1 MRTPQFNRLL
11 VSFALCLLIC
21 VVVQAS
27 TNRAIVVVQPETIAK
42 QDKLTLGDIADIRA
56 PDEDTFFLLRG
67 INLGYSPE
75 VGMVRQISR
84 EKISVAL
91 AAAGFSADSVEL
103 KSQSLVSVRRESQL
117 VDLKL
122 LRTEAEKAALL
133 ALQARGANAQLVKL
147 ELPKKVEVRTG
158 TLELRASTLHVRN
171 TFAPFS
177 IAVEILVDGKVARR
191 LQVPAQVEATAKVVV
206 AATDLAEKT
215 RVRTENYRLEIVRL
229 DRDINSYIFDPE
241 QLRGVTLNRAIASGQ
256 PITTGSF
263 VPDIVVK
270 RGDVVRIVGD
280 SGRLKISL
288 TGEAR
293 ASGHVGDRIQ
303 VKNLQSG
310 TLLQAIVVDEGIVTV
325 RF

>member
-1 MRTPQFNRLL
+1 MRSHLSRLF
-11 VSFALCLLIC
+11 VSFALCVFLCAL
-21 VVVQAS
+21 VQAS
-27 TNRAIVVVQPETIAK
+27 TYRAVVVVLPETIAK

-56 PDEDTFFLLRG
+56 SDEDTFFLLRG

-91 AAAGFSADSVEL
+91 AAAGFSADTVEL
-103 KSQSLVSVRRESQL
+103 KSRMFVTVRRESQL

-122 LRTEAEKAALL
+122 LRTEAEKAALS
-133 ALQARGANAQLVKL
+133 ALQARGVKAQLVKL
-147 ELPKKVEVRTG
+147 ELPKKIEVRTG
-158 TLELRASTLHVRN
+158 SVELRASTLQVRN

-191 LQVPAQVEATAKVVV
+191 LQVAAQVEATADVVV
-206 AATDLAEKT
+206 ATSDLAEKT
-215 RVRTENYRLEIVRL
+215 RIRPGSYRIENVRL
-229 DRDINSYIFDPE
+229 DRDLNSYIFDPE

-256 PITTGSF
+256 PITTDSF

-270 RGDVVRIVGD
+270 RGDVVRIVSD

-293 ASGHVGDRIQ
+293 ASGHIGDRIQ

>member
-1 MRTPQFNRLL
+1 M
-11 VSFALCLLIC
+11 
-21 VVVQAS
+21 VQAS
-27 TNRAIVVVQPETIAK
+27 PNRAVVTVQSETIAK

-56 PDEDTFFLLRG
+56 SDADTFFLLRG

-91 AAAGFSADSVEL
+91 AAAGFSAGDVEL
-103 KSQSLVSVRRESQL
+103 KSQTLVMVRRESQL
-117 VDLKL
+117 VDLAL
-122 LRTEAEKAALL
+122 VRSESDKAALS
-133 ALQARGANAQLVKL
+133 ALQARGAKAQLVKL
-147 ELPKKVEVRTG
+147 ELPKKIEVRTG
-158 TLELRASTLHVRN
+158 SVEIRASTLHVRN

-177 IAVEILVDGKVARR
+177 VAVEILVDGKVARR
-191 LQVPAQVEATAKVVV
+191 IQVPAQVEVTAEVVV
-206 AATDLAEKT
+206 AAADLAEKS
-215 RVRTENYRLEIVRL
+215 RVRAGNYRIETVRL
-229 DRDINSYIFDPE
+229 DRDINSYIFEPE
-241 QLRGVTLNRAIASGQ
+241 QLRGVTLNRAIAQGQ
-256 PITTGSF
+256 PITRDSF

-280 SGRLKISL
+280 SGRMKISL

-310 TLLQAIVVDEGIVTV
+310 TLLQAIIVDEGIVTV